1 VLTLH
6 PGRGLTDATL
16 GNKDNQKMQMTRNL
30 SLATLM
36 IMTGYS
42 FAAPAIADSSSEVTT
57 TTTTGVGKYNV
68 PVSDTTTTQTSSGGN
83 PTEVIKKHT
92 VYTRLSPADASQT
105 ITETKDTKSEN
116 YGERLKNFRS
126 QLDTAIEKNW
136 VTAAQATDLNSQYDK
151 LVAQEATVRSH
162 SFPKAERDDF
172 EKQMNEFNIRLSG
185 AMSKAK

>member
-1 VLTLH
+1 
-6 PGRGLTDATL
+6 
-16 GNKDNQKMQMTRNL
+16 MQMTRNVR
-30 SLATLM
+30 LATLA
-36 IMTGYS
+36 IFATTLGYS
-42 FAAPAIADSSSEVTT
+42 AVGMANADEVTT
-57 TTTTGVGKYNV
+57 TPTTGVGKYNV

-105 ITETKDTKSEN
+105 IVETKDTKSEN
-116 YGERLKNFRS
+116 YGQRLKNFRS

-136 VTAAQATDLNSQYDK
+136 VTAVQATDFNSQYDK
-151 LVAQEATVRSH
+151 LVAQEASVRSH
-162 SFPKAERDDF
+162 SYRKAERDDF